1 MCVLITVLCAGS
13 GAHGYVTHTV
23 RQGDSLARIAAY
35 YLPYTASYTRE
46 ELISDI
52 RTLNTLSS
60 GLISVGQELIIPVIR
75 SEPLKAMRK
84 TKTKDFTAQGL
95 YVNQKNAGTREV
107 FALAQRLKA
116 FGANTIVFDAKEVHG
131 ALAYKSSIPGSFASV
146 VSYPYT
152 IEEIAKLI
160 DYLHRIDMHVVARI
174 CMFRDRLMASAME
187 SWRYCDEWVNPANE
201 DVQEY
206 NLALVQELIGL
217 GVDEIQLDYFRYPA
231 DGKTESGVEGKAR
244 SDILSEY
251 LERIH
256 SVTSSRQVLLSLD
269 MFGIVIWQRNMD
281 VGVLGQDVH
290 KIMNHIDI
298 ISPMLYPS
306 HFGKDFDGI
315 ANPADDPYYF
325 VKEGVQR
332 LKSIVGDKVMI
343 RPWLQSFPL
352 RVTTGYTPGYIRAQI
367 DAAQDAG
374 ASGWLLWSPGNRYD
388 EAFAA
393 LEAIH
398 ASKMKEEDMLQEKGH
413 GGSAQESNLPGTLDA
428 PHTGFE
434 VRGTHQ
440 DPTASTGDT

>member
-1 MCVLITVLCAGS
+1 
-13 GAHGYVTHTV
+13 
-23 RQGDSLARIAAY
+23 
-35 YLPYTASYTRE
+35 
-46 ELISDI
+46 
-52 RTLNTLSS
+52 
-60 GLISVGQELIIPVIR
+60 
-75 SEPLKAMRK
+75 
-84 TKTKDFTAQGL
+84 
-95 YVNQKNAGTREV
+95 
-107 FALAQRLKA
+107 
-116 FGANTIVFDAKEVHG
+116 
-131 ALAYKSSIPGSFASV
+131 
-146 VSYPYT
+146 
-152 IEEIAKLI
+152 
-160 DYLHRIDMHVVARI
+160 
-174 CMFRDRLMASAME
+174 MFRDRLMASAME

-290 KIMNHIDI
+290 KIMNHVDI

-332 LKSIVGDKVMI
+332 LKSIVGDKAMI

-367 DAAQDAG
+367 DAARDAG